1 MTQPTLIEHYKAHE
15 GRVSDKWSLYLDEY
29 ERLFAPHRNKPIH
42 LLEIGVQN
50 GGSLEIWAKYFP
62 QAQQIVGCD
71 INPAC
76 AQLSY
81 TNPTVNVVVGDV
93 NKDDTLA
100 QVFKHAEQYDIVID
114 DGSHTRYHSHIL
126 YAIPPCQA
134 GRPVCRRRPALQLL
148 EPISGWFIRATR
160 GHGIF

>member
-1 MTQPTLIEHYKAHE
+1 MTQPTLAEHYKTHE
-15 GRVSDKWSLYLDEY
+15 GRVSDKWSLYMEEY
-29 ERLFAPHRNKPIH
+29 ERLFAPYRSKPIH

-50 GGSLEIWAKYFP
+50 GGSLEIWAKYFT

-81 TNPTVNVVVGDV
+81 TNSKINVVVGDV
-93 NKDDTLA
+93 NQDDTLA

-114 DGSHTRYHSHIL
+114 DGSHTVVVKCFWPPNFEYSSSSFLPHSAVGHRY
-126 YAIPPCQA
+126 ACA
-134 GRPVCRRRPALQLL
+134 A
-148 EPISGWFIRATR
+148 
-160 GHGIF
+160 